1 MTDEAVPAA
10 PPNRPDAA
18 RLPGATPLGTTI
30 GRPPPP
36 LTLVANSN
44 DRMAGEARQA
54 SPGQAPLRAEAKH
67 GAPPADSVPNLR
79 PVGGAG
85 SPQGTTTSNG
95 PGGGKGGTGGG
106 GGGGGSGGRSP
117 LEQRLGD
124 RDFQQVLGK
133 GLAEARHNLVIVAIF
148 SIVVN
153 TLVLAVPIYL
163 FQMSDR
169 VLTSRSLDTLMML
182 SIIVM
187 VAILAHVL
195 LDMMRRFILMRVAV
209 DVESRLGGPVLSAAA
224 KAAQS
229 GSNREFQILADLQQ
243 IRSFLT
249 GPVILTMLDAPT
261 APIYLLAVYLIHPHL
276 GYIVTVAAI
285 VLFVVAYFN
294 QKLTAVPFA
303 RSSAFAT
310 RANLQSE
317 AMSRNSQVINAMGMI
332 PEGVLIWGRETAESL
347 KAQVSAQDRNIMM
360 TGLSKFFRLG
370 TQIAMLG
377 WGAWLSLEGSLTGGM
392 VIASSVV
399 AGRALAPLEGTI
411 EGWRSFIHARAAY
424 SRVQALLQASPLN
437 LDRLKLPNPKGRLD
451 VERIL
456 YVPPPNKKVIL
467 NGISFSL
474 EPGDSL
480 AIVGASGSGK
490 STLARML
497 VGSITPTAG
506 TVRLDRM
513 EQRNWDPRQFGENV
527 GYLPQDTQLFPA
539 SIKANIARMRDDAS
553 DEDVY
558 EAAEI
563 ADIHEMVAQFV
574 HGYETQ
580 IGIDGSPLS
589 GGQKQRLGLARAFF
603 GNPRLVVLDEPNSN
617 LDTIG
622 EAALARAFERAKA
635 RGMTVVAVTQRPAL
649 LRSVDKIMMIKD
661 GAVQA
666 IGARDEILPLIVGQR
681 SIDNTPRPN

>member
-1 MTDEAVPAA
+1 MSEKSEAPAA
-10 PPNRPDAA
+10 AQPPTAA
-18 RLPGATPLGTTI
+18 SLQMTGMPQAVGLASIQVDDSAAAAAPLFA
-30 GRPPPP
+30 RH
-36 LTLVANSN
+36 
-44 DRMAGEARQA
+44 REARADARGDGLPVPEPA
-54 SPGQAPLRAEAKH
+54 SFRPKPASEAPKKALD
-67 GAPPADSVPNLR
+67 GDD
-79 PVGGAG
+79 
-85 SPQGTTTSNG
+85 
-95 PGGGKGGTGGG
+95 GGKGRN
-106 GGGGGSGGRSP
+106 GGGGGSGGGGSGRGTP
-117 LEQRLGD
+117 IEQRLGD
-124 RDFQQVLGK
+124 RDFKQVLGV
-133 GLAEARHNLVIVAIF
+133 GLAGARHNMMVVAVF
-148 SIVVN
+148 SVVVN

-169 VLTSRSLDTLMML
+169 VLTSRSIDTLVML

-187 VAILAHVL
+187 LAIGAHVL

-209 DVESRLGGPVLSAAA
+209 DVESRLGGPVLAAAA
-224 KAAQS
+224 KAAQT
-229 GSNREFQILADLQQ
+229 GSNREFQTLADLQQ

-276 GYIVTVAAI
+276 GYIVTVAAG
-285 VLFVVAYFN
+285 VLFVIAYFN
-294 QKLTAVPFA
+294 QQLTAAPFA
-303 RSSAFAT
+303 RSSAFST

-317 AMSRNSQVINAMGMI
+317 AMSRNAQVINAMGMI
-332 PEGVLIWGRETAESL
+332 PEGVVMWGRETAASL

-360 TGLSKFFRLG
+360 TGASKFFRLG
-370 TQIAMLG
+370 TQVAMLG
-377 WGAWLSLEGSLTGGM
+377 WGAMLSLEGQLTGGM
-392 VIASSVV
+392 VVASSVV

-411 EGWRSFIHARAAY
+411 EGWRNFIHARAAFQ
-424 SRVQALLQASPLN
+424 RVKALLQASPLN
-437 LDRLKLPNPKGRLD
+437 LDRLKLPSPKGRLD

-474 EPGDSL
+474 EPGTSL
-480 AIVGASGSGK
+480 AIVGASGCGK

-513 EQRNWDPRQFGENV
+513 EQRNWDPRQFGESV
-527 GYLPQDTQLFPA
+527 GYLPQDVQLFPA
-539 SIKANIARMRDDAS
+539 SIKANIARMREDAS
-553 DEDVY
+553 DADVF

-563 ADIHEMVAQFV
+563 ADIHEMVAQFA

-580 IGIDGSPLS
+580 IGIDGAPLS

-617 LDTIG
+617 LDVLG
-622 EAALARAFERAKA
+622 EVALARAFERAKA
-635 RGMTVVAVTQRPAL
+635 RGMTVVAITQRPAL

-681 SIDNTPRPN
+681 SIDGGSPKPH